1 MFTVMLLCIINTSA
15 EGASTR
21 CSIVQNLDIIGGIKK
36 KKKRGGSQTW
46 NQIHFFLFS
55 KLFFV
60 PGSLIFSKCCNIS
73 LCIMCKSLSICT
85 DK

>member
-36 KKKRGGSQTW
+36 GEEVR
-46 NQIHFFLFS
+46 
-55 KLFFV
+55 
-60 PGSLIFSKCCNIS
+60 PGTKYIFSLFKVVFCS
-73 LCIMCKSLSICT
+73 RKSHLF
-85 DK
+85 KVLQHLPLYNV

>member
-36 KKKRGGSQTW
+36 KKKGEEVRPGTKYIFSSFQSC
-46 NQIHFFLFS
+46 FLFQEVS
-55 KLFFV
+55 SFQSV
-60 PGSLIFSKCCNIS
+60 ATSPSV
-73 LCIMCKSLSICT
+73 
-85 DK
+85 

>member
-1 MFTVMLLCIINTSA
+1 MFTVMLLYIINTSA

-36 KKKRGGSQTW
+36 GRKSDLEPNT
-46 NQIHFFLFS
+46 FFLFS
-55 KLFFV
+55 KLFLV

>member
-36 KKKRGGSQTW
+36 GEEVRPGTKYIFSSFQSC
-46 NQIHFFLFS
+46 FLFQEVS
-55 KLFFV
+55 SFQSV
-60 PGSLIFSKCCNIS
+60 ATSPSV
-73 LCIMCKSLSICT
+73 
-85 DK
+85 

>member
-36 KKKRGGSQTW
+36 GRKSDLEPNTFFSLFKVVFGSRKS
-46 NQIHFFLFS
+46 HLF
-55 KLFFV
+55 KVLQHLPLYNV
-60 PGSLIFSKCCNIS
+60 
-73 LCIMCKSLSICT
+73 
-85 DK
+85 